1 MKKNPEDKMIDIAID
16 KELEKKLTE
25 NIETKY
31 KYQDFVAI
39 PTKVSAS
46 SVSHKSTGKSFIV
59 KTKPKFM
66 NTGKIKG
73 ASRGT
78 AFHEFLHYADIFSDS
93 FNMTTELE
101 RLVSNGFL
109 SQEQADAIDKNA
121 VKKFMSGELFARM
134 KLAERVMRE
143 YRFAVMI
150 PAKLAE
156 IAVTDET
163 ADTPIFMQ
171 GAIDCAFIEN
181 GKAVIV
187 DYKTDRI
194 DSVESLAESYSKQLL
209 LYKNALEQ
217 SEEIEVSECIIYSLE
232 LGEQIRIC

>member
-1 MKKNPEDKMIDIAID
+1 M
-16 KELEKKLTE
+16 
-25 NIETKY
+25 
-31 KYQDFVAI
+31 I
-39 PTKVSAS
+39 PT
-46 SVSHKSTGKSFIV
+46 
-59 KTKPKFM
+59 
-66 NTGKIKG
+66 
-73 ASRGT
+73 
-78 AFHEFLHYADIFSDS
+78 
-93 FNMTTELE
+93 
-101 RLVSNGFL
+101 
-109 SQEQADAIDKNA
+109 
-121 VKKFMSGELFARM
+121 
-134 KLAERVMRE
+134 
-143 YRFAVMI
+143 
-150 PAKLAE
+150 KLAE

>member
-1 MKKNPEDKMIDIAID
+1 MTA
-16 KELEKKLTE
+16 ELK
-25 NIETKY
+25 
-31 KYQDFVAI
+31 
-39 PTKVSAS
+39 
-46 SVSHKSTGKSFIV
+46 
-59 KTKPKFM
+59 
-66 NTGKIKG
+66 
-73 ASRGT
+73 
-78 AFHEFLHYADIFSDS
+78 
-93 FNMTTELE
+93 

-134 KLAERVMRE
+134 KLAERIMRE

-150 PAKLAE
+150 PTKLAE